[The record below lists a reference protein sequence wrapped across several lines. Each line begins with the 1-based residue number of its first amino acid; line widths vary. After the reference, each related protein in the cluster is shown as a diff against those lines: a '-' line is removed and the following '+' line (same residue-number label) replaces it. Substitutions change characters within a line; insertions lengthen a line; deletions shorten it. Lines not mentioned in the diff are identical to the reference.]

1 MNAVAVIHPSSFAEW
16 LERVAP
22 AEVKRN
28 EPLAPWCSVRA
39 GGAADVLFRPKTPDS
54 LVTALAMARDSGTP
68 VSILGLGANTLVGDL
83 GVRGLTLK
91 LPNSTFQEEVSLDPE
106 GGTFVLSAGASIARL
121 VTLMKQHQLV
131 GAEFLAGVPGTIGGA
146 VTMNAGTKN
155 GECMSRVVA
164 IEVATADGLGWIP
177 PPTYRYRHTDLPR
190 GAVITRA
197 KFRLPVGDV
206 AASQAAMD
214 ADLGYR
220 KRTQPLT
227 QPNFGSVF
235 TNPPGHAAGALIEKT
250 GLKGH
255 TIGGAQIST
264 LHANWI
270 VNLGNAK
277 AHDVTSLMALAQT
290 RVREMSGVELT
301 PEVKRIGEFLP

>member
-1 MNAVAVIHPSSFAEW
+1 MSAVAVIRPRSLAEW

-22 AEVKRN
+22 AEVKRD
-28 EPLAPWCSVRA
+28 EPLAPWCTVRA
-39 GGAADVLFRPKTPDS
+39 GGAADLLLRPRTPDT
-54 LVTALAMARDSGTP
+54 LVSALVMAKDTGTP

-83 GVRGLTLK
+83 GVRGVTVK
-91 LPNSTFQEEVSLDPE
+91 LPASTFLEEVVLDE
-106 GGTFVLSAGASIARL
+106 GGGTLVLSAGASIARL
-121 VTLMKQHQLV
+121 VTLMKQHRLV

-146 VTMNAGTKN
+146 VTMNAGTKH
-155 GECMSRVVA
+155 GEAMSRVVA
-164 IEVATADGLGWIP
+164 VEVATADGVGWIAP
-177 PPTYRYRHTDLPR
+177 PSYRYRHTDVPP

-206 AASQAAMD
+206 QASQAAMD
-214 ADLGYR
+214 ADVGYR
-220 KRTQPLT
+220 KRTQPLS

-270 VNLGNAK
+270 VNLGGAT
-277 AHDVTSLMALAQT
+277 AHDITSLMALAQA
-290 RVREMSGVELT
+290 RVRDAFGVELT
-301 PEVKRIGEFLP
+301 PEVKRIGDFT

>member
-1 MNAVAVIHPSSFAEW
+1 MSAVAVTRSPRLAEW
-16 LERVAP
+16 LDALAP
-22 AEVKRN
+22 GEVKRE

-39 GGAADVLFRPKTPDS
+39 GGAADVLLRPASPET
-54 LVTALAMARDSGTP
+54 LVRALQLAREEGSP
-68 VSILGLGANTLVGDL
+68 VSVLGLGANTLVGDE
-83 GVRGLTLK
+83 GVRGLTIK
-91 LPNSTFQEEVSLDPE
+91 LPASTFREEISLDDG
-106 GGTFVLSAGASIARL
+106 GGTLTLSAGASIARL
-121 VTLMKQHQLV
+121 VTLMKQHRLV

-164 IEVATADGLGWIP
+164 IEVATTDGVGWVAP
-177 PPTYRYRHTDLPR
+177 FSYRYRHTEVPA

-197 KFRLPVGDV
+197 RFRLPLGDV

-220 KRTQPLT
+220 KRTQPLS

-235 TNPPGHAAGALIEKT
+235 TNPPGHHAGALIERV

-270 VNLGNAK
+270 VNLGQAT
-277 AHDVTSLMALAQT
+277 AHDITSLMALAQT
-290 RVREMSGVELT
+290 RVREAHGVELT
-301 PEVKRIGEFLP
+301 PEVKRIGVFR